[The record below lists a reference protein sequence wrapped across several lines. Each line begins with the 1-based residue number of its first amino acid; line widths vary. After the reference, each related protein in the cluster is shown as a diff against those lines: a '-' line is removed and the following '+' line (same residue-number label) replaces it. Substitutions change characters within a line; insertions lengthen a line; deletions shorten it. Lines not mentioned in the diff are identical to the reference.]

1 MEVISKKQKAQAW
14 LAQQQSKLQ
23 CPLCGKPFLVT
34 ETSLRCA
41 NGHTYDIAK
50 KGYVNF
56 CPQSKSSFYEKDLF
70 TARGQV
76 LQQGFYQ
83 PLLDKMVS
91 LLTANLAAATC
102 AHAAFCHTATAT
114 AGLSAATPT
123 KTAPQTNSLS
133 AATPTKTAPQTDCL
147 SAAAPLP
154 IVLDAGC
161 GQGYY
166 TAHLAQ
172 KLSSSYA
179 FLGIDLAKEGIL
191 QAAFYPICAQ
201 FALADLARLPL
212 APGSVAAIL
221 NILSPANFAEFARVL
236 LQPGGLFIKVIP
248 GPSYLQEIRALLGQN
263 AYDNQETLAHSRAHI
278 KRLQEEH
285 LFYTLPIAPAQ
296 AAAFWQMTPLS
307 GKKVLPQTAALTQIT
322 IDLHLL
328 VGSL

>member
-14 LAQQQSKLQ
+14 LAQQQKQLQ

-56 CPQSKSSFYEKDLF
+56 CLQSKSSFYEKDLF

-91 LLTANLAAATC
+91 LLTANLAANTC
-102 AHAAFCHTATAT
+102 AHAAFCRTATAT
-114 AGLSAATPT
+114 AGLSAAAPTKTALQTNSLSAAMPT
-123 KTAPQTNSLS
+123 KTAPQTN
-133 AATPTKTAPQTDCL
+133 CL
-147 SAAAPLP
+147 SATAPLP

-161 GQGYY
+161 GEGYY

-191 QAAFYPICAQ
+191 QAALYPSCAQ

-212 APGSVAAIL
+212 AAGSVAAIL

-236 LQPGGLFIKVIP
+236 QPGGQLIKVIP
-248 GPSYLQEIRALLGQN
+248 GAAYLQEIRTLLGEKD
-263 AYDNQETLAHSRAHI
+263 YDNQETLAHSRLHI
-278 KRLQEEH
+278 KNLRETH
-285 LFYTLPIAPAQ
+285 LFYTNPLTPAQ
-296 AAAFWQMTPLS
+296 SASFCQMTPLS

-322 IDLHLL
+322 IDLYLL
-328 VGSL
+328 AGSL